1 MQLQS
6 LLTALEQA
14 PIRIW
19 HNDSLKIDSD
29 IVNLAYDSR
38 KVEAGGL
45 FVAVPGVHT
54 DGRLFLDD
62 AARRGAHVALG
73 EAVQDAQ
80 HLPLPYIEVRDVR
93 TALANLSCAFYDYP
107 ARHLCTIGVTGT
119 DGKTTT
125 SNLISAILEAAGRR
139 TGLMTT
145 VNFKVCGQEWENAT
159 RQSTL

>member
-45 FVAVPGVHT
+45 FIAVPGVHT
-54 DGRLFLDD
+54 DGRLFLHD
-62 AARRGAHVALG
+62 AVRRGASAAIG
-73 EAVQDAQ
+73 EPLQETLDI
-80 HLPLPYIEVRDVR
+80 PLPYIEVHDVR
-93 TALANLSCAFYDYP
+93 TALAN
-107 ARHLCTIGVTGT
+107 HG
-119 DGKTTT
+119 
-125 SNLISAILEAAGRR
+125 
-139 TGLMTT
+139 
-145 VNFKVCGQEWENAT
+145 
-159 RQSTL
+159 